1 MAQQNYT
8 GGCHCGAVRFTVDV
22 DLDQT
27 ISCNCSIC
35 RKRGLILGFSPVKGF
50 QLNAGEGATQEYLFN
65 KRMIKHQ
72 FCRTCGIEAFSY
84 GKMPDGTEM
93 VAINARCLD
102 GVDIAALKPAPYN
115 GADH

>member
-8 GGCHCGAVRFTVDV
+8 GGCHCGGVRFTVDV

-35 RKRGLILGFSPVKGF
+35 RKRGLILGFAPVTAF

-72 FCRTCGIEAFSY
+72 FCRTCGVEAFSY
-84 GKMPDGTEM
+84 GKMPDGTDM

-102 GVDIAALKPAPYN
+102 GVEVAALKPAPYN